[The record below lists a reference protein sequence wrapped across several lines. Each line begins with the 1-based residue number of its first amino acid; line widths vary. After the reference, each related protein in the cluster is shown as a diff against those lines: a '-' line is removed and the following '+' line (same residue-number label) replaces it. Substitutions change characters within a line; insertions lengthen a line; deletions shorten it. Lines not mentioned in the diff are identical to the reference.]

1 MRFIH
6 VPIQE
11 GDPVT
16 IWIDNKRAFLI
27 KVKKGKRL
35 DTDKGY
41 ILHDQLI
48 GKEYGEIIKIS
59 KGEAYLLK
67 PTPMDIY
74 TTLPR
79 PSQVI
84 YPKDA
89 SYIIYASGIQPG
101 DTVVEAGTGSGF
113 LTITLAYFLGPNGKV
128 ISYDVR
134 EDMQN
139 KAKQNALMLN
149 LLDRIEFKIKD
160 IRQGIDE
167 KEVSAVILD
176 MPDPW
181 NVVSKAYEALKPSG
195 SLIVFVPTVNQIEK
209 TVLQMRNEGFI
220 DIHAE
225 ELILREY
232 QVKENAVRPKN
243 IGVMHTGYL
252 IRGRKYIKGTSL

>member
-1 MRFIH
+1 M
-6 VPIQE
+6 PIQE

-16 IWIDNKRAFLI
+16 IWIDDRRMFLI

-41 ILHDQLI
+41 ILHEQLI
-48 GKEYGEIIKIS
+48 GKEYGETLKMS

-74 TTLPR
+74 TTLAR

-89 SYIIYASGIQPG
+89 AYIVYAAGIQPG
-101 DTVVEAGTGSGF
+101 DVVVEAGTGSGF
-113 LTITLAYFLGPNGKV
+113 LAITLAYFLGPNGKV
-128 ISYDVR
+128 ISYDIR
-134 EDMQN
+134 EDMQD
-139 KAKQNALMLN
+139 KARQNAAMLN
-149 LLDRIEFKIKD
+149 LLDRIIFKTKD

-167 KEVSAVILD
+167 KDVSAVILD

-181 NVVSKAYEALKPSG
+181 NAVAKAYEALKPSG
-195 SLIVFVPTVNQIEK
+195 SLIVFIPTVNQIEK

-220 DIHAE
+220 DIHVE

-243 IGVMHTGYL
+243 FGVMHTGYL
-252 IRGRKYIKGTSL
+252 IRGRKYIKGNS